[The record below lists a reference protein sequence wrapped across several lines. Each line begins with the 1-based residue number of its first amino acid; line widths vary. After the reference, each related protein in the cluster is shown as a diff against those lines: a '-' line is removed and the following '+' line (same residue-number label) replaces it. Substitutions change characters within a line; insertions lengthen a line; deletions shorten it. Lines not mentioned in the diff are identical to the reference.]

1 MARMLL
7 ALVASLASLAA
18 PAPAPASE
26 VIGRSA
32 EDRPIRATRIGD
44 PQAPV
49 TVLVVGSIHGSE
61 TAGHAVISELRRRIP
76 PSGVQLWLVT
86 TANPDGARAGT
97 RQNARGV
104 DLNRNFPRRWRGGGR
119 PGDTYYPGPSAASEP
134 ETRILQRFVERVDPD
149 VTVWY
154 HQALALVNQSPGAER
169 DVVRAYARRTR
180 LTARELPRYR
190 GTAASWQNHRAP
202 GTSAFVVELSAGRTR
217 G

>member
-1 MARMLL
+1 MVRMLL
-7 ALVASLASLAA
+7 ALVASLAALAV

-49 TVLVVGSIHGSE
+49 TVLAVGSIHGSE
-61 TAGHAVISELRRRIP
+61 TAGHAVIAELRRRTP
-76 PSGVQLWLVT
+76 PPGVQLWLIT
-86 TANPDGARAGT
+86 AANPDGARAGT

-134 ETRILQRFVERVDPD
+134 ETRALQRFVERVEPD

-154 HQALALVNQSPGAER
+154 HQALSLVNESPGADRE
-169 DVVRAYARRTR
+169 VIRAYARRR
-180 LTARELPRYR
+180 ARRRRRSCR
-190 GTAASWQNHRAP
+190 GRDGSASSPPSPGSAAAR
-202 GTSAFVVELSAGRTR
+202 VR
-217 G
+217 